1 MFAPTRPKIRDLC
14 AADAGALADLH
25 LTGFDHGWS
34 EAEFERFLTDIHC
47 VGQAAVDAH
56 TDRLLAAIL
65 SRRVLDEDE
74 VLTIV
79 THPTRRRCGFG
90 RDLLRHHLDVLA
102 RVGVSN
108 VFLEVAED
116 NAAALRL
123 YAGEGFLEVGRRAAY
138 YARPGEAATA
148 FVMRRRLE

>member
-1 MFAPTRPKIRDLC
+1 MFAPTRPKIRELC

-34 EAEFERFLTDIHC
+34 ETEFERFLADAHC
-47 VGQAAVDAH
+47 VGHGAVEA
-56 TDRLLAAIL
+56 RSGRIVAAIL
-65 SRRVLDEDE
+65 SRRVLDEAE

-79 THPTRRRCGFG
+79 THPTRRRSGLG
-90 RDLLRHHLDVLA
+90 RDLLRHHLDALA
-102 RVGVSN
+102 RDGVAT

-123 YAGEGFLEVGRRAAY
+123 YVGERFLEVGRRAAY